1 MIHYFVGNLGHFL
14 VILAF
19 VASLVATYGYY
30 KSVQSDEIHRASWLK
45 FSRTVFYIHGVAVIG
60 IVATLFAIINGH
72 LFEYHYAWSHSS
84 TSLPTQYQ
92 ISTFWEGQEGSF
104 LLWTF
109 WHVVLGVIVIN
120 TNKYWEGSVMTI
132 FSLVQAFLVSM
143 ILGVVIFDQKF
154 GSSPFILLRD
164 ALDAPIFKMNPEFVP
179 EEGAGLNPLLQNYW
193 MVIHPPTLFLG
204 FATTIIPFSYCI
216 AGLWLGKFKEWVRPA
231 LPWALFSAMTLGVGI
246 LMGAYWAYETL
257 NFGGYWNWDP
267 VENAIYVPWLVL
279 IAAIHTMISFKKS
292 DAALKTAIVLVIAT
306 FIMVLYAT
314 FLTRSGI
321 LGDSSVHSFTDLG
334 LSGQLLVYLMV
345 FVVLSVGLAARVW
358 RRIPTSDTEVSAY
371 SREFWILMGATTLCL
386 MAFQVIIPTS
396 IPVWNSIVELFGG
409 ISNIAPPAEQVLF
422 YSKWQLWF
430 AIIIAILSGTGQF
443 FWWSKV
449 DKSKLKEALM
459 TPVIITLIVA
469 GIIIL
474 ISNWLQTGYFEAFPD
489 LLLLTAGLY
498 SIIANG
504 QIFAGI
510 IRSSPKLS
518 GGSVAHIGIAMML
531 LGILFSSGYSK
542 IISLNRTGI
551 VWSNNLPDEI
561 NRDNMLLFQHEPRQM
576 GKYEMLYLGMRKE
589 IKGYDGYVNLNDL
602 QPLSNPQLAVIDTD
616 LTANGEVFFQA
627 GDTVEFENFE
637 NSFFE
642 VKYSGNE
649 GQEFTLFPRI
659 QINERMG
666 NVYSPDI
673 DRNWNKDLYTH
684 VRTFPDPESES
695 EWSEMDTVELKLGET
710 FYVNDFVATLE
721 EVERIEEV
729 SGVALVGDD
738 VAVKAKIKILGSVNQ
753 EYYAE
758 PIYLIKDR
766 MVGRIPDEVEDVSSK
781 LTLLNIF
788 PDRGTFEMGIN
799 TSQLDYIILEAVEKP
814 LINVLWLGTLL
825 VVIGFLIA
833 INRRYTEFIKMRDK
847 GVEATS

>member
-1 MIHYFVGNLGHFL
+1 MIHYFVGNLGHFM

-30 KSVQSDEIHRASWLK
+30 KSVQSDEINRADWLK
-45 FSRTVFYIHGVAVIG
+45 FSRAVFYIHGIAVIG
-60 IVATLFAIINGH
+60 IVVTLFAIINGH
-72 LFEYHYAWSHSS
+72 FFEYHYAWSHSS
-84 TSLPTQYQ
+84 TSLPTHYQ

-109 WHVVLGVIVIN
+109 WHVVLGIVVIN

-132 FSLVQAFLVSM
+132 FSLVQTFLVSM
-143 ILGVVIFDQKF
+143 ILGVVVFDQKF

-179 EEGAGLNPLLQNYW
+179 EEGTGLNPLLQNYW

-292 DAALKTAIVLVIAT
+292 DAALKTAIALVIAT

-345 FVVLSVGLAARVW
+345 FVVLSVGLAAKVW
-358 RRIPTSDTEVSAY
+358 KKIPTSDTEISAY
-371 SREFWILMGATTLCL
+371 SREFWILIGATTLCL

-409 ISNIAPPAEQVLF
+409 ISNIAPPVEQVLF
-422 YSKWQLWF
+422 YSTWQLWF
-430 AIIIAILSGTGQF
+430 AIVLAILSGTGQF
-443 FWWSKV
+443 FWWNKI
-449 DKSKLKEALM
+449 DKSKLKESLM
-459 TPVIITLIVA
+459 TPIIVTLIVA
-469 GIIIL
+469 GGIIL
-474 ISNWLQTGYFEAFPD
+474 ISNWFQTGYFEAISD

-510 IRSSPKLS
+510 IRNSPKLS

-542 IISLNRTGI
+542 IISLNRTGL
-551 VWSNNLPDEI
+551 VWSNDLPDEI

-576 GKYEMLYLGMRKE
+576 GKYEMLYMGMRKE
-589 IKGYDGYVNLNDL
+589 IKGYDDYVNLNDL
-602 QPLSNPQLAVIDTD
+602 QPLSNPQLALIGTD
-616 LTANGEVFFQA
+616 LIANGEVFFHS

-642 VKYSGNE
+642 VKYSSNE
-649 GQEFTLFPRI
+649 GQEFTLYPRI
-659 QINERMG
+659 QINKRMG

-673 DRNWNKDLYTH
+673 DRNWNMDLYTH
-684 VRTFPDPESES
+684 VRTFPDPESETQ
-695 EWSEMDTVELKLGET
+695 WSEMDTIELKLGET
-710 FYVNDFVATLE
+710 FYVNDFVATLGD
-721 EVERIEEV
+721 VERIEEI
-729 SGVALVGDD
+729 SGVTLSGED
-738 VAVKAKIKILGSVNQ
+738 VAVKAKIKILGSANQ

-758 PIYLIKDR
+758 PIYLIKNR
-766 MVGRIPDEVEDVSSK
+766 MIGRIPDEVKDVSSK
-781 LTLLNIF
+781 LTLLNIH
-788 PDRGTFEMGIN
+788 PDRGTFEMGVN
-799 TSQLDYIILEAVEKP
+799 TAQLDYIILEAVEKP
-814 LINVLWLGTLL
+814 FINVLWLGTLL
-825 VVIGFLIA
+825 VVTGFLIA
-833 INRRYTEFIKMRDK
+833 VNRRYTEFVKMRDK